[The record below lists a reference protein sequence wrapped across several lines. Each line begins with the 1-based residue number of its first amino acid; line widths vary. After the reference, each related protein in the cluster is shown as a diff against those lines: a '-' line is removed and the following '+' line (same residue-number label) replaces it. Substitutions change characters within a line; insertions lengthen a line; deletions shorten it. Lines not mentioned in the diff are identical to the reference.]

1 MQFDLV
7 ETILVREMKLEDRRR
22 YVAGRLYRD
31 FLTGINIATSEG
43 LGQEEATESQAL
55 HPLEAHSET
64 GQVQVSP
71 SASLNDTQSL

>member
-31 FLTGINIATSEG
+31 FLTGINIAT
-43 LGQEEATESQAL
+43 LGQLEQPEAMESRAAC
-55 HPLEAHSET
+55 HA
-64 GQVQVSP
+64 
-71 SASLNDTQSL
+71 ASLNDTQSLS